1 MIKTTSIAVCFLSCF
16 AFAASIKETPNK
28 SKNTDLHCI
37 LTSYRIKKSND
48 NIDTVKVK
56 ICSQGSVK
64 TEPSKKQSLSERK
77 SK

>member
-1 MIKTTSIAVCFLSCF
+1 MIKTTSIGICFISCF
-16 AFAASIKETPNK
+16 AFATGVKETPNK

-48 NIDTVKVK
+48 NIDTVNVK

-64 TEPSKKQSLSERK
+64 TEPSKKQSLSEIK

>member
-1 MIKTTSIAVCFLSCF
+1 MIKITSIAICLASCF
-16 AFAASIKETPNK
+16 AFAGSVKETPNR
-28 SKNTDLHCI
+28 SKDTDLHCI

-48 NIDTVKVK
+48 SIDTVKIK

-64 TEPSKKQSLSERK
+64 TEPGKRQSLSERK